1 MKPIFDRRA
10 IPSGLRIGEWRG
22 ADGWPMRRF
31 DWEPPEGK
39 ARGSILFQA
48 GRGDFLEKYLE
59 ALAHWCSRGWRIT
72 GFDWRGQGGSGR
84 FLSDSRVGHS
94 PGLDPLLDDLDA
106 FTSEW
111 FAASPGPQV
120 LIGHS
125 MGGHLMLRLLAERNI
140 RPDAA
145 VLIGPMLGLNTG
157 RIPVPLAR
165 AFAHFMSRIGLN
177 ERPAWREDARPT
189 GLGISRQPNL
199 TSSVERYEDESW
211 WKARHPELALEAPS
225 WGWLAAAFDSI
236 ARLERPGMLEGVT
249 TPILMLAAAHDRL
262 VSPAAIRKAAKR
274 LPDARLIMSDEG
286 AHELL
291 REIDAVRLPLF
302 AEIDRF
308 LDERAGQG

>member
-1 MKPIFDRRA
+1 
-10 IPSGLRIGEWRG
+10 
-22 ADGWPMRRF
+22 MRRF

-39 ARGSILFQA
+39 TCGSILFQA
-48 GRGDFLEKYLE
+48 GRGDFIEKYLE
-59 ALAHWCSRGWRIT
+59 ALAYWRSRGWRIT

-84 FLSDSRVGHS
+84 FLSDSRVGHL
-94 PGLDPLLDDLDA
+94 PGFDPLLDDLES

-111 FAASPGPQV
+111 LAANPGPQV

-125 MGGHLMLRLLAERNI
+125 MGGHLMLRLLAERKI

-145 VLIGPMLGLNTG
+145 VLVAPMLGFNTG
-157 RIPVPLAR
+157 RIPAMLAR
-165 AFAHFMSRIGLN
+165 AFAHVMSWIGQN
-177 ERPAWREDARPT
+177 ERPAWREDNRPT
-189 GLGISRQPNL
+189 GRGISRQANL

-211 WKARHPELALEAPS
+211 WKASQPELAQEAPS
-225 WGWLAAAFDSI
+225 WGWLAAAFDSM
-236 ARLERPGMLEGVT
+236 ARLDRPGVLEGMT
-249 TPILMLAAAHDRL
+249 TPILMLGAAHDRL

-274 LPDARLIMSDEG
+274 LPDARLIMSDDG

-308 LDERAGQG
+308 LDERVQQG

>member
-10 IPSGLRIGEWRG
+10 IPPGLRIGEWRG
-22 ADGWPMRRF
+22 VDGWPMRRF
-31 DWEPPEGK
+31 DWEPERK

-59 ALAHWCSRGWRIT
+59 ALAHWRSRGWRLS

-84 FLSDSRVGHS
+84 VPSDSR
-94 PGLDPLLDDLDA
+94 GLDALLDDLGA

-111 FAASPGPQV
+111 SAASPGPQV

-125 MGGHLMLRLLAERNI
+125 MGGHLMLRLLAERKI
-140 RPDAA
+140 RPDAV

-157 RIPVPLAR
+157 RLPVPLAR
-165 AFAHFMSRIGLN
+165 AFAHFMSRIGLS

-189 GLGISRQPNL
+189 GLGISRQANL

-236 ARLERPGMLEGVT
+236 ARLERPGILEGVT
-249 TPILMLAAAHDRL
+249 TPILMLGAAHDRL
-262 VSPAAIRKAAKR
+262 VSPAAIRRAAKR
-274 LPDARLIMSDEG
+274 LPDVRLIMSDEG

-291 REIDAVRLPLF
+291 READAVRVPMF
-302 AEIDRF
+302 AEVDRF
-308 LDERAGQG
+308 LDERARQG